1 MTTSKLSRAGSCQ
14 ARRVLIIKQDRK
26 SGWKSCICGKCV
38 PTLSLILRPRPAGSS
53 RGGRACQFI
62 TDDFGERFG
71 GTRFADELAALDKL
85 GVGGGGVA
93 GVTAGEN
100 NFEPGSLGEQLGGE
114 FVAAHAARHDDVGQD
129 E

>member
-1 MTTSKLSRAGSCQ
+1 MTTSKLSWAGSSP
-14 ARRVLIIKQDRK
+14 AGLVLIIKQGRK
-26 SGWKSCICGKCV
+26 SGWKSCNCGKCV
-38 PTLSLILRPRPAGSS
+38 PTLSLVLQPRPAGSS

-62 TDDFGERFG
+62 ADDFGERLG
-71 GTRFADELAALDKL
+71 GKRFADEVAALDKL

-100 NFEPGSLGEQLGGE
+100 NFEPGFLGEQLGGE
-114 FVAAHAARHDDVGQD
+114 FVAAHAAGHDDVGQD